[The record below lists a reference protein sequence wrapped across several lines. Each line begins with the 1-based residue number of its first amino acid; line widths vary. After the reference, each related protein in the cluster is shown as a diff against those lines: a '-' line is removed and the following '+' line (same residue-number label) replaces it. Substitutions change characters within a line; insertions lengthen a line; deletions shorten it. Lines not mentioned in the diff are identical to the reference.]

1 MTGRCPLRSLSIV
14 LVEPM
19 PPPVPE
25 AYSSPRVG
33 PDSRGLQSPLS
44 PECGPG
50 DWGGEQMRFLEGP
63 HRLVENQCLPLLHE
77 PGRRFVDNNNISNSI
92 LERSE
97 ISKRALTLCSFKTW
111 PTNENWG
118 GEQSQFL
125 EGPPGL
131 VENLRLPLL
140 HEPGGLIVDNNMS
153 NMSNMSNSNL
163 GWSEISKRAL
173 TYVG

>member
-1 MTGRCPLRSLSIV
+1 
-14 LVEPM
+14 
-19 PPPVPE
+19 
-25 AYSSPRVG
+25 
-33 PDSRGLQSPLS
+33 
-44 PECGPG
+44 
-50 DWGGEQMRFLEGP
+50 MRFLEGP
-63 HRLVENQCLPLLHE
+63 HGLVENQCLPLLHE
-77 PGRRFVDNNNISNSI
+77 PGRRFVDNNNMSNLI

-111 PTNENWG
+111 PTIENWG

-125 EGPPGL
+125 EGPPRL

-163 GWSEISKRAL
+163 DWSEISKRAL